1 MFKSVVLFFAILL
14 FLFGFGKIKESKFQ
28 TEDDVASL
36 KKVYEKDF
44 YIGAAINDR
53 IITGNDTK
61 ALKVLKEEFNSLSP
75 ENVMKWEAL
84 HPSPDTYN
92 FEMADQYVALGKK
105 NNMHIVG
112 HTLLWH
118 SQIGQWMNS
127 VKDSATMANYIKE
140 HITTVASRYKG
151 KIDTWDVV
159 NEALNEDGSLRESV
173 FLKVMGERYLEFA
186 FKMAEKADPT
196 AELYYN
202 DYNMWKPKKREGTI
216 QLIETLQKNGAKI
229 NGVGMQGHWGL
240 TEPSLEEVEKSII
253 AYSKL
258 GIKVAITELDVT
270 VLPNPWELEG
280 AEISQNFENSEEMN
294 PYPDA
299 LPDSVEVQLAERYRD
314 IFKLFLKHSDKID
327 RVTFWGVN
335 DRSSWLNNWPI
346 KNRTNYPL
354 LFDRKFEPKK
364 AYHAVTQL
372 KAESIKQQ

>member
-28 TEDDVASL
+28 TEDDAAIL

-44 YIGAAINDR
+44 YIGAAINDK
-53 IITGNDTK
+53 IITEKNKK
-61 ALKVLKEEFNSLSP
+61 ALEVLKREFNTISP

-92 FEMADQYVALGKK
+92 FDMADKYVALGKK
-105 NNMHIVG
+105 NNMHVIG

-118 SQIGQWMNS
+118 SQIGPWMNS
-127 VKDSATMANYIKE
+127 VQDSATMANYIKE
-140 HITTVASRYKG
+140 HITTVTNRYSG
-151 KIDTWDVV
+151 KIDGWDVV

-173 FLKVMGERYLEFA
+173 FFKVMGERYLEFA
-186 FKMAEKADPT
+186 FKVAEKADPS

-202 DYNMWKPKKREGTI
+202 DYNMWKPKKREGAI
-216 QLIETLQKNGAKI
+216 RLIENLQKSGTKI

-240 TEPSLEEVEKSII
+240 TEPSLEDVENSIV

-258 GIKVAITELDVT
+258 GLKVAITELDIT
-270 VLPNPWELEG
+270 VLPNPFKLEG
-280 AEISQNFENSEEMN
+280 AEISQNFENNEKMN

-299 LPDSVEVQLAERYRD
+299 LPDSVEVQLANRYRD
-314 IFKLFLKHSDKID
+314 IFELFLKHSDKID

-335 DRSSWLNNWPI
+335 DQSSWLNNWPI

-354 LFDRKFEPKK
+354 LFDRKFEAKK

-372 KAESIKQQ
+372 KTDSIKQQ

>member
-14 FLFGFGKIKESKFQ
+14 FLFGFGKIRESNFQ
-28 TEDDVASL
+28 TEDDAASL

-44 YIGAAINDR
+44 YIGAAVNDR
-53 IITGNDTK
+53 IITGNDAK
-61 ALKVLKEEFNSLSP
+61 ALKVLKGDFNSLSP

-92 FEMADQYVALGKK
+92 FEMADKYVALGKK

-127 VKDSATMANYIKE
+127 VKDSAQMANYIKE
-140 HITTVASRYKG
+140 HITTVADRYKG
-151 KIDTWDVV
+151 KIDSWDVV

-173 FLKVMGERYLEFA
+173 FLEVMGERYLEFA
-186 FKMAEKADPT
+186 FKMAEKADPA

-202 DYNMWKPKKREGTI
+202 DYNMWKPKKREGAI
-216 QLIETLQKNGAKI
+216 RLIENLQKNGAKI
-229 NGVGMQGHWGL
+229 HGVGMQAHWGL
-240 TEPSLEEVEKSII
+240 TEPSLEEVEASIV
-253 AYSKL
+253 AYAKL

-270 VLPNPWELEG
+270 VLPNPRELEG

-346 KNRTNYPL
+346 KDRTNYPL
-354 LFDRKFEPKK
+354 LFDREYKTKK
-364 AYHAVTQL
+364 AYYAVTGL
-372 KAESIKQQ
+372 KTDATNQH

>member
-14 FLFGFGKIKESKFQ
+14 FLFGFGKIRESNFQ
-28 TEDDVASL
+28 TEDDAASL

-44 YIGAAINDR
+44 YIGAAVNDR

-61 ALKVLKEEFNSLSP
+61 ALQVLKGDFNSLSP

-92 FEMADQYVALGKK
+92 FEMADKYVALGKK

-127 VKDSATMANYIKE
+127 VKDSAQMANYIKE
-140 HITTVASRYKG
+140 HVTTVADRYKG
-151 KIDTWDVV
+151 KIDSWDVV

-173 FLKVMGERYLEFA
+173 FLEVMGERYLEFA
-186 FKMAEKADPT
+186 FKIAEKADPS

-202 DYNMWKPKKREGTI
+202 DYNMWKPKKREGAI
-216 QLIETLQKNGAKI
+216 RLIENLQKNGAKI
-229 NGVGMQGHWGL
+229 HGVGMQAHWGL
-240 TEPSLEEVEKSII
+240 TEPSLDEVEASIV
-253 AYSKL
+253 AYAKL

-346 KNRTNYPL
+346 KDRTNYPL
-354 LFDRKFEPKK
+354 LFDREYKTKK
-364 AYHAVTQL
+364 AYYAVTGL
-372 KAESIKQQ
+372 KTDATNQH

>member
-14 FLFGFGKIKESKFQ
+14 FLFGFGKIRESNFQ
-28 TEDDVASL
+28 TEDDAASL

-44 YIGAAINDR
+44 YIGAAVNDR
-53 IITGNDTK
+53 IITGNDAK
-61 ALKVLKEEFNSLSP
+61 ALKVLKGDFNSLSP

-92 FEMADQYVALGKK
+92 FEMADKYVALGKK

-127 VKDSATMANYIKE
+127 VKDSAQMANYIKE
-140 HITTVASRYKG
+140 HITTVADRYKG
-151 KIDTWDVV
+151 KIDSWDVV

-173 FLKVMGERYLEFA
+173 FLEVMGERYLEFA
-186 FKMAEKADPT
+186 FKMAEKADPS

-202 DYNMWKPKKREGTI
+202 DYNMWKPKKREGAI
-216 QLIETLQKNGAKI
+216 RLIENLQKNGAKI
-229 NGVGMQGHWGL
+229 HGVGMQAHWGL
-240 TEPSLEEVEKSII
+240 TEPSLDEVEASIV
-253 AYSKL
+253 AYAKL

-346 KNRTNYPL
+346 KDRTNYPL
-354 LFDRKFEPKK
+354 LFDREYKTKK
-364 AYHAVTQL
+364 AYYAVTDL
-372 KAESIKQQ
+372 KTDATNQH

>member
-14 FLFGFGKIKESKFQ
+14 FLFGFGKIRESNFQ
-28 TEDDVASL
+28 TEDDAASL

-44 YIGAAINDR
+44 YIGAAVNDR
-53 IITGNDTK
+53 IITGNDAK
-61 ALKVLKEEFNSLSP
+61 AIKVLKGDFNSLSP

-92 FEMADQYVALGKK
+92 FEMADKYVALGKK

-127 VKDSATMANYIKE
+127 VKDSAQMANYIKE
-140 HITTVASRYKG
+140 HITTVADRYKG
-151 KIDTWDVV
+151 KIDSWDVV

-173 FLKVMGERYLEFA
+173 FLEVMGERYLEFA
-186 FKMAEKADPT
+186 FKMAEKADPS

-202 DYNMWKPKKREGTI
+202 DYNMWNPKKREGAI
-216 QLIETLQKNGAKI
+216 RLIENLQKNGAKI
-229 NGVGMQGHWGL
+229 HGVGMQAHWGL
-240 TEPSLEEVEKSII
+240 TEPSLEEVEASIV
-253 AYSKL
+253 AYAKL

-299 LPDSVEVQLAERYRD
+299 LPDSVEIQLAERYRD

-346 KNRTNYPL
+346 KDRTNYPL
-354 LFDRKFEPKK
+354 LFDREYKTKK
-364 AYHAVTQL
+364 AYYAVTGL
-372 KAESIKQQ
+372 KTDATNQH

>member
-140 HITTVASRYKG
+140 HITTVASRYMG

-202 DYNMWKPKKREGTI
+202 DYNMWKPKKREGAI

-364 AYHAVTQL
+364 AYHAITQL

>member
-202 DYNMWKPKKREGTI
+202 DYNMWKPKKREGAI

-299 LPDSVEVQLAERYRD
+299 LPDSVEVQLAERFRD

-364 AYHAVTQL
+364 AYHAITQL

>member
-14 FLFGFGKIKESKFQ
+14 FLFGFGKIRESNFQ
-28 TEDDVASL
+28 TEDDAASL

-44 YIGAAINDR
+44 YIGAAVNDR
-53 IITGNDTK
+53 IITGNDAK
-61 ALKVLKEEFNSLSP
+61 ALKVLKGDFNSLSP

-92 FEMADQYVALGKK
+92 FEMADKYVALGKK

-127 VKDSATMANYIKE
+127 VKDSAQMANYIKE
-140 HITTVASRYKG
+140 HITTVADRYKG
-151 KIDTWDVV
+151 KIDSWDVV

-173 FLKVMGERYLEFA
+173 FLEVMGERYLEFA
-186 FKMAEKADPT
+186 FKMAEKADPS

-202 DYNMWKPKKREGTI
+202 DYNMWKPKKREGAI
-216 QLIETLQKNGAKI
+216 RLIENLQKNGAKI
-229 NGVGMQGHWGL
+229 HGVGMQAHWGL
-240 TEPSLEEVEKSII
+240 TEPSLDEVEASIV
-253 AYSKL
+253 AYAKL

-346 KNRTNYPL
+346 KDRTNYPL
-354 LFDRKFEPKK
+354 LFDREYKTKK
-364 AYHAVTQL
+364 AYYAVTGL
-372 KAESIKQQ
+372 KTDATNQH